1 MKQKLRQAYI
11 RGMLDLSMF
20 VFAVGNIAYIG
31 VYIVEK
37 YFM

>member
-1 MKQKLRQAYI
+1 MKAKLKQAYI

-20 VFAVGNIAYIG
+20 LFIVGNISYFG